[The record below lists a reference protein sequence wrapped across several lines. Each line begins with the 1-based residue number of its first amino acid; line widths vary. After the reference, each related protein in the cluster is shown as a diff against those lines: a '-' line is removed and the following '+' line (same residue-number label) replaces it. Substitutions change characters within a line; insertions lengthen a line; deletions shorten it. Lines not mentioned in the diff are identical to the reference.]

1 VVDGEKDVNEAAEEH
16 IRDLDEHLE
25 RLKRQNEALDALA
38 ERQEAE
44 VKELKRLLS
53 EAGERLRPEDD

>member
-1 VVDGEKDVNEAAEEH
+1 MDREKDVNEAAADH

-44 VKELKRLLS
+44 VEELKRLLS
-53 EAGERLRPEDD
+53 EAGERLRPQDD